1 MKIYVGNLAREIT
14 EAELHQIFARY
25 GQVESI
31 TMCLDKGDRS
41 GTSPGF
47 AFVEM
52 LSDAEAQAALD
63 GLYGYIMNG
72 RLLIVR

>member
-1 MKIYVGNLAREIT
+1 MKIYVGNLARETT
-14 EAELHQIFARY
+14 EAELRQLFARY
-25 GQVESI
+25 GDIVSI
-31 TMCLDKGDRS
+31 AMSFDERGEA

-52 LSDAEAQAALD
+52 PSGAEAQAALD
-63 GLYGYIMNG
+63 GLYGYVLND

>member
-14 EAELHQIFARY
+14 EAELRQIFVRY
-25 GQVESI
+25 GEVKSI
-31 TMCLDKGDRS
+31 TMCLDGADRS
-41 GTSPGF
+41 GASPGF

-63 GLYGYIMNG
+63 GLYGYVMNG